1 MLSGAR
7 AGLDAGRY
15 GWRCAASKH
24 KNFIAAMPKKKGSK
38 KGKKKDEA
46 ALLRRQQEAAAREE
60 EQRLYEQT
68 IKARE
73 ERLAASEEALQKRDD
88 DVGARETELSQKFEA
103 LDAEVVLRARSGVA
117 AAEAREAAC
126 QKLGAMREEAIMQRL
141 ASFADAETAL
151 AVREMRVAARE
162 RALESKLNNTVAG
175 HMDNMIAAQAD
186 TTIILD
192 ALKREVAVAEDVL
205 QRQKDALTDRV
216 TKARAVL
223 AQKDREAKKSVAV
236 AERKLIET
244 EFARKRR
251 MARSVTETAAF
262 LETQR
267 EKVVARE
274 GQMASREEAIARRG
288 AAVEQLV
295 REARAYDIDVPKNEA
310 AASPVPDRNVPVAEL
325 TGVIERV
332 RKMAGAPDGA
342 TGADPSEEAGAVA
355 AAAKEIKASACLAS
369 RPYAARRLPDRRV
382 DDALDAEEDDSVRK
396 EAETAPAPA
405 PAAAAEAPAPARP
418 GLEPCL

>member
-1 MLSGAR
+1 
-7 AGLDAGRY
+7 
-15 GWRCAASKH
+15 
-24 KNFIAAMPKKKGSK
+24 MPKKKGSK

-46 ALLRRQQEAAAREE
+46 ALLRRQQEEAAAREE
-60 EQRLYEQT
+60 QLRYEHAV
-68 IKARE
+68 KARE
-73 ERLAASEEALQKRDD
+73 ERIAASEAALQKREDG
-88 DVGARETELSQKFEA
+88 VGARETELSQRFEA

-117 AAEAREAAC
+117 AAEAREAAT
-126 QKLGAMREEAIMQRL
+126 QKLGARREEAVMQRL

-162 RALESKLNNTVAG
+162 RALETKLNNTVAG
-175 HMDNMIAAQAD
+175 HMDNMVAAQGD
-186 TTIILD
+186 KREKLD
-192 ALKREVAVAEDVL
+192 ALKREVLVAEDVL

-223 AQKDREAKKSVAV
+223 AQKDREAKKRLAV
-236 AERKLIET
+236 AERKLLEK

-251 MARSVTETAAF
+251 MARSVKEIEAF

-274 GQMASREEAIARRG
+274 GQVASREEAIARRG
-288 AAVEQLV
+288 EAVEQLV
-295 REARAYDIDVPKNEA
+295 REARAYDIDLPKEA

-325 TGVIERV
+325 SAVIERV

-355 AAAKEIKASACLAS
+355 AAAKEIQAAERLAS
-369 RPYAARRLPDRRV
+369 RPYAARRLPDRHV
-382 DDALDAEEDDSVRK
+382 DDALDAVEDDSVRK

>member
-1 MLSGAR
+1 MTS
-7 AGLDAGRY
+7 
-15 GWRCAASKH
+15 
-24 KNFIAAMPKKKGSK
+24 
-38 KGKKKDEA
+38 
-46 ALLRRQQEAAAREE
+46 ARE
-60 EQRLYEQT
+60 
-68 IKARE
+68 A
-73 ERLAASEEALQKRDD
+73 
-88 DVGARETELSQKFEA
+88 ELSQKFEA

-117 AAEAREAAC
+117 AAEAREAAT
-126 QKLGAMREEAIMQRL
+126 QKLGAMREEAVMQRL

-162 RALESKLNNTVAG
+162 RALEAKLNNTVAG
-175 HMDNMIAAQAD
+175 HMDNMVAAQGD
-186 TTIILD
+186 KREKLD

-223 AQKDREAKKSVAV
+223 AQKNREAKKRVAV
-236 AERKLIET
+236 AERKLIEK

-251 MARSVTETAAF
+251 MARGVKEIEAF

-274 GQMASREEAIARRG
+274 GQVASREEAIARRG

-295 REARAYDIDVPKNEA
+295 REARAYDIDLPKNEA

-355 AAAKEIKASACLAS
+355 AAAKEVQAAARLAS

-382 DDALDAEEDDSVRK
+382 DDAFGRG
-396 EAETAPAPA
+396 
-405 PAAAAEAPAPARP
+405 RR
-418 GLEPCL
+418 

>member
-1 MLSGAR
+1 
-7 AGLDAGRY
+7 
-15 GWRCAASKH
+15 
-24 KNFIAAMPKKKGSK
+24 MPKKKKGGKK
-38 KGKKKDEA
+38 KGKDEA
-46 ALLRRQQEAAAREE
+46 ALLRRQQEEAAAAE
-60 EQRLYEQT
+60 EQLRYEQA

-73 ERLAASEEALQKRDD
+73 DHLTASEAALQKRE
-88 DVGARETELSQKFEA
+88 DVTSARETELSQKFEA

-117 AAEAREAAC
+117 AAEAREAAT
-126 QKLGAMREEAIMQRL
+126 QKLGARREEAVMQRL

-162 RALESKLNNTVAG
+162 RALESKLNTTVAG

-223 AQKDREAKKSVAV
+223 AQKNREAKKRVAV
-236 AERKLIET
+236 AERKLIEK

-251 MARSVTETAAF
+251 MARGVKEIEAF

-288 AAVEQLV
+288 AVVEQLV
-295 REARAYDIDVPKNEA
+295 REARAYDIDVPKEA

-355 AAAKEIKASACLAS
+355 AAAKEIQASARLAS

-382 DDALDAEEDDSVRK
+382 DDALDAVEDDSVRK

-405 PAAAAEAPAPARP
+405 PAAAAEAPAPAAP
-418 GLEPCL
+418 GLDPCL

>member
-1 MLSGAR
+1 
-7 AGLDAGRY
+7 
-15 GWRCAASKH
+15 
-24 KNFIAAMPKKKGSK
+24 MPKKKKGGKK
-38 KGKKKDEA
+38 KGKDET
-46 ALLRRQQEAAAREE
+46 ALLRRQQEEAAAAE
-60 EQRLYEQT
+60 EQRRYDEA

-73 ERLAASEEALQKRDD
+73 ERIAANEAALQKRDD
-88 DVGARETELSQKFEA
+88 DVGTRETELSQKFEA

-126 QKLGAMREEAIMQRL
+126 QKLGAMREEAALQRL
-141 ASFADAETAL
+141 ASFVDAETAL
-151 AVREMRVAARE
+151 AVREVKVSARE
-162 RALESKLNNTVAG
+162 RALESKLNTTVAG

-223 AQKDREAKKSVAV
+223 AQKNNEAKKRVAV

-251 MARSVTETAAF
+251 MARGVKEIEAF

-274 GQMASREEAIARRG
+274 GQVASREDAIDRRG
-288 AAVEQLV
+288 EAVEQLV
-295 REARAYDIDVPKNEA
+295 REARAYDIDVPSEA
-310 AASPVPDRNVPVAEL
+310 AAAPVPDRNVPVAEL

-355 AAAKEIKASACLAS
+355 AAAKEGQASARLAS
-369 RPYAARRLPDRRV
+369 RPYAARRLPDRHV
-382 DDALDAEEDDSVRK
+382 DDALDAVEDDS
-396 EAETAPAPA
+396 ATAPAPA
-405 PAAAAEAPAPARP
+405 SAVAAEAPAPAAP

>member
-1 MLSGAR
+1 
-7 AGLDAGRY
+7 
-15 GWRCAASKH
+15 
-24 KNFIAAMPKKKGSK
+24 MPKKKSK
-38 KGKKKDEA
+38 KGKKSGKDEA
-46 ALLRRQQEAAAREE
+46 ALAALALRREAEEAAQREQ
-60 EQRLYEQT
+60 EQA

-73 ERLAASEEALQKRDD
+73 ERIAASEAALQKRED
-88 DVGARETELSQKFEA
+88 DVGARETELSQQFEA

-117 AAEAREAAC
+117 AAEAREAAT
-126 QKLGAMREEAIMQRL
+126 QKLGARREEAVMQRL

-162 RALESKLNNTVAG
+162 RALETKLNNTVAG
-175 HMDNMIAAQAD
+175 HMDNMVAAQGD
-186 TTIILD
+186 KREKLD

-223 AQKDREAKKSVAV
+223 AQKNSEAKKRVAV

-267 EKVVARE
+267 AAVVERE

-288 AAVEQLV
+288 EAVEQLV
-295 REARAYDIDVPKNEA
+295 REARTYDIDVPKEA
-310 AASPVPDRNVPVAEL
+310 ATSPVPDRNVPVAEL

-355 AAAKEIKASACLAS
+355 AAAKEIQASARLAS
-369 RPYAARRLPDRRV
+369 RPYAARRLPDRHV
-382 DDALDAEEDDSVRK
+382 DDALDAVEDDSARK

>member
-1 MLSGAR
+1 
-7 AGLDAGRY
+7 
-15 GWRCAASKH
+15 
-24 KNFIAAMPKKKGSK
+24 MPKKKGSK

-46 ALLRRQQEAAAREE
+46 ALLRRQQEEAAAREE
-60 EQRLYEQT
+60 QLRYEHAV
-68 IKARE
+68 KARE
-73 ERLAASEEALQKRDD
+73 ERIAASEAALQKREDG
-88 DVGARETELSQKFEA
+88 VGARETELSQRFEA

-117 AAEAREAAC
+117 AAEAREAAT
-126 QKLGAMREEAIMQRL
+126 QKLGARREEAVMQRL

-162 RALESKLNNTVAG
+162 RALETKLNNTVAG
-175 HMDNMIAAQAD
+175 HMDNMVAAQGD
-186 TTIILD
+186 KREKLD
-192 ALKREVAVAEDVL
+192 ALKREVLVAEDVL

-223 AQKDREAKKSVAV
+223 AQKDREAKKRLAV
-236 AERKLIET
+236 AERKLLEK

-251 MARSVTETAAF
+251 MARSVKEIEAF

-274 GQMASREEAIARRG
+274 GQVASREEAIARRG
-288 AAVEQLV
+288 AVVEQLV
-295 REARAYDIDVPKNEA
+295 REARAYDIDVPSEA

-355 AAAKEIKASACLAS
+355 AAVKEVQASERLAS
-369 RPYAARRLPDRRV
+369 RPYAARRLPDRHV
-382 DDALDAEEDDSVRK
+382 DDALDAVEDDSVRK

>member
-1 MLSGAR
+1 
-7 AGLDAGRY
+7 
-15 GWRCAASKH
+15 
-24 KNFIAAMPKKKGSK
+24 MPKKKGK
-38 KGKKKDEA
+38 KGKKGAADKA
-46 ALLRRQQEAAAREE
+46 ALNELRRQQEAAAAE
-60 EQRLYEQT
+60 EQRLYEEA

-73 ERLAASEEALQKRDD
+73 DRLNASEAALQKRE
-88 DVGARETELSQKFEA
+88 DVTSALETEMSQKFEA

-126 QKLGAMREEAIMQRL
+126 QKLGAMREEAALQRL
-141 ASFADAETAL
+141 ASFVDAETAL
-151 AVREMRVAARE
+151 AVREVKVSARE
-162 RALESKLNNTVAG
+162 RALESKLNTTVAG

-192 ALKREVAVAEDVL
+192 ALKREVAVAEDAL

-223 AQKDREAKKSVAV
+223 AQKNNEAKKRVAV
-236 AERKLIET
+236 AERKLLEK

-251 MARSVTETAAF
+251 MARGVKEIEAF

-274 GQMASREEAIARRG
+274 GQVASREEAIARRG

-295 REARAYDIDVPKNEA
+295 REARAYDNDLPKNEA

-332 RKMAGAPDGA
+332 RKMAGAHDGA

-355 AAAKEIKASACLAS
+355 AAAKEVQAAARLAS
-369 RPYAARRLPDRRV
+369 RPYAARRLPDRHV
-382 DDALDAEEDDSVRK
+382 DDALDAVEDDSATAP
-396 EAETAPAPA
+396 EMAPAPA
-405 PAAAAEAPAPARP
+405 PAAAAEAPAPATP

>member
-1 MLSGAR
+1 
-7 AGLDAGRY
+7 
-15 GWRCAASKH
+15 
-24 KNFIAAMPKKKGSK
+24 MPKKKGSK
-38 KGKKKDEA
+38 KGKKNDEA
-46 ALLRRQQEAAAREE
+46 ALLRRQQEEAAAREE
-60 EQRLYEQT
+60 QLRYEQE

-73 ERLAASEEALQKRDD
+73 ERLAASEAALQKRDD
-88 DVGARETELSQKFEA
+88 DVGARETELSQKYEA

-126 QKLGAMREEAIMQRL
+126 QKLGAMREEAALQRL
-141 ASFADAETAL
+141 ASFVDSETAL
-151 AVREMRVAARE
+151 AVREVKVSARE
-162 RALESKLNNTVAG
+162 RALESKLNTTVAG

-205 QRQKDALTDRV
+205 QRQKDALKDRII
-216 TKARAVL
+216 KARAVL
-223 AQKDREAKKSVAV
+223 AQKNSAAKKRVAV
-236 AERKLIET
+236 AERKLLEKD
-244 EFARKRR
+244 FARKRR
-251 MARSVTETAAF
+251 MARSVKEIEGF
-262 LETQR
+262 LEAQR

-274 GQMASREEAIARRG
+274 GQVASREEAIARRG
-288 AAVEQLV
+288 AVVEQLV
-295 REARAYDIDVPKNEA
+295 REARAHDIDVPKEA

-355 AAAKEIKASACLAS
+355 AAVKEVQASERLAS
-369 RPYAARRLPDRRV
+369 RPYAARRLPDRHV
-382 DDALDAEEDDSVRK
+382 DDALDAVEDDSVRK

>member
-1 MLSGAR
+1 
-7 AGLDAGRY
+7 
-15 GWRCAASKH
+15 
-24 KNFIAAMPKKKGSK
+24 MPK
-38 KGKKKDEA
+38 KGKKAAKKSQAKA
-46 ALLRRQQEAAAREE
+46 ALTELRLRQEAAAREE
-60 EQRLYEQT
+60 QLRYEQE

-73 ERLAASEEALQKRDD
+73 QRIAVGEAALQKRE
-88 DVGARETELSQKFEA
+88 DVTSARETELSQKFEA

-126 QKLGAMREEAIMQRL
+126 QKLGAMREEAALQRL
-141 ASFADAETAL
+141 ASFVDAETAL
-151 AVREMRVAARE
+151 AVREVKVSARE
-162 RALESKLNNTVAG
+162 RALESKLNTTVAG

-216 TKARAVL
+216 TKARATL
-223 AQKDREAKKSVAV
+223 AQKNSEAKKRVAV
-236 AERKLIET
+236 AERKLLEK

-251 MARSVTETAAF
+251 MARSVKEIEAF
-262 LETQR
+262 LEAQR

-274 GQMASREEAIARRG
+274 GQVASREEAIARRG
-288 AAVEQLV
+288 AAVERLV
-295 REARAYDIDVPKNEA
+295 REARAYDIDLPNEA

-332 RKMAGAPDGA
+332 RKMEGAPHGA

-355 AAAKEIKASACLAS
+355 AAAKEIQASARLAS
-369 RPYAARRLPDRRV
+369 RPYAARRLPDRHV
-382 DDALDAEEDDSVRK
+382 DDALDAVEDDSARK

>member
-1 MLSGAR
+1 
-7 AGLDAGRY
+7 
-15 GWRCAASKH
+15 
-24 KNFIAAMPKKKGSK
+24 MPKKKKSK
-38 KGKKKDEA
+38 KGKKSGKDEA
-46 ALLRRQQEAAAREE
+46 ALLRRQQEEAAAAE
-60 EQRLYEQT
+60 EQRRYNEEIT
-68 IKARE
+68 ARE
-73 ERLAASEEALQKRDD
+73 ERIAASEEALQKREDG
-88 DVGARETELSQKFEA
+88 VGALETELSQKFEA

-117 AAEAREAAC
+117 AAEAREAAT
-126 QKLGAMREEAIMQRL
+126 QKLGARREEAVMQRL

-162 RALESKLNNTVAG
+162 RALEAKLNDTVAG
-175 HMDNMIAAQAD
+175 HMDKMVAAQGD
-186 TTIILD
+186 KREKLD

-205 QRQKDALTDRV
+205 QRQKDALKDRV

-223 AQKDREAKKSVAV
+223 AQKNNEAKKRVAV
-236 AERKLIET
+236 AERKLLEK

-251 MARSVTETAAF
+251 MARGVKEIEAF

-288 AAVEQLV
+288 AVVEQLV
-295 REARAYDIDVPKNEA
+295 REARAYDIDVPSEA

-355 AAAKEIKASACLAS
+355 AAAKEIQASARLAS
-369 RPYAARRLPDRRV
+369 RPYAARRLPDRHV
-382 DDALDAEEDDSVRK
+382 DDALDAVEDDSVRK

-405 PAAAAEAPAPARP
+405 PAAAAEAPAPAAP
-418 GLEPCL
+418 GL

>member
-1 MLSGAR
+1 
-7 AGLDAGRY
+7 
-15 GWRCAASKH
+15 
-24 KNFIAAMPKKKGSK
+24 MPKKKGSK

-46 ALLRRQQEAAAREE
+46 ALLRRQQEEAAAREE
-60 EQRLYEQT
+60 QLRYEHAV
-68 IKARE
+68 KARE
-73 ERLAASEEALQKRDD
+73 ERIAASEAALQKREDG
-88 DVGARETELSQKFEA
+88 VGARETELSQRFEA

-117 AAEAREAAC
+117 AAEAREAAT
-126 QKLGAMREEAIMQRL
+126 QKLGARREEAVMQRL

-162 RALESKLNNTVAG
+162 RALETKLNNTVAG
-175 HMDNMIAAQAD
+175 HMDNMVAAQGD
-186 TTIILD
+186 KREKLD

-205 QRQKDALTDRV
+205 QRQKDALKDRV
-216 TKARAVL
+216 TKAQAVL
-223 AQKDREAKKSVAV
+223 AQKNSEAKKRVAV
-236 AERKLIET
+236 AERKLLET
-244 EFARKRR
+244 DFARKRR
-251 MARSVTETAAF
+251 MARSVKEIEAF

-267 EKVVARE
+267 EKVVKRE
-274 GQMASREEAIARRG
+274 GQVASREEAIARRG
-288 AAVEQLV
+288 EAVEQLV
-295 REARAYDIDVPKNEA
+295 REARAYDIDVPKEA

-325 TGVIERV
+325 SAVIERV

-355 AAAKEIKASACLAS
+355 AAVKEVQASERLAS
-369 RPYAARRLPDRRV
+369 RPYAARRLPDRHV
-382 DDALDAEEDDSVRK
+382 DDALDAVEDDSVRK

>member
-1 MLSGAR
+1 
-7 AGLDAGRY
+7 
-15 GWRCAASKH
+15 
-24 KNFIAAMPKKKGSK
+24 MPKKKGSK

-46 ALLRRQQEAAAREE
+46 ALLRRQQEEAAAREE
-60 EQRLYEQT
+60 QLRYEHAV
-68 IKARE
+68 KARE
-73 ERLAASEEALQKRDD
+73 EHLAASEAALQKRDD
-88 DVGARETELSQKFEA
+88 DVGARETELSQKYEA
-103 LDAEVVLRARSGVA
+103 LDAEVVLRARSGVV
-117 AAEAREAAC
+117 AAEAREAAT
-126 QKLGAMREEAIMQRL
+126 QKLGARREEAVMQRL

-162 RALESKLNNTVAG
+162 RALESKLNTTVAG

-205 QRQKDALTDRV
+205 QRQKDALKDRII
-216 TKARAVL
+216 KARAVL
-223 AQKDREAKKSVAV
+223 AQKNSAAKKRVAV
-236 AERKLIET
+236 AERKLLEKD
-244 EFARKRR
+244 FARKRR
-251 MARSVTETAAF
+251 MARSVKEIEGF
-262 LETQR
+262 LEAQR

-274 GQMASREEAIARRG
+274 GQVASREEAIARRG
-288 AAVEQLV
+288 EAVEQLV
-295 REARAYDIDVPKNEA
+295 REARAYDIDVPKEA

-355 AAAKEIKASACLAS
+355 AAVKEVQASERLAS
-369 RPYAARRLPDRRV
+369 RPYAARRLPDRHV
-382 DDALDAEEDDSVRK
+382 DGALDAEED
-396 EAETAPAPA
+396 APAPA
-405 PAAAAEAPAPARP
+405 PAAAAEAPAPATP

>member
-1 MLSGAR
+1 
-7 AGLDAGRY
+7 
-15 GWRCAASKH
+15 
-24 KNFIAAMPKKKGSK
+24 
-38 KGKKKDEA
+38 
-46 ALLRRQQEAAAREE
+46 
-60 EQRLYEQT
+60 
-68 IKARE
+68 
-73 ERLAASEEALQKRDD
+73 
-88 DVGARETELSQKFEA
+88 
-103 LDAEVVLRARSGVA
+103 
-117 AAEAREAAC
+117 
-126 QKLGAMREEAIMQRL
+126 
-141 ASFADAETAL
+141 
-151 AVREMRVAARE
+151 MRVAARE
-162 RALESKLNNTVAG
+162 RALETKLNNTVAG
-175 HMDNMIAAQAD
+175 HMDNMVAAQSD
-186 TTIILD
+186 KREKLD

-223 AQKDREAKKSVAV
+223 AQKNREAKKRVAV

-251 MARSVTETAAF
+251 MARGVKEIEAF

-274 GQMASREEAIARRG
+274 GQMASREEAVARRG

-295 REARAYDIDVPKNEA
+295 WEARAYDIDLPKEA

-325 TGVIERV
+325 SAVIERV
-332 RKMAGAPDGA
+332 QKMAGAPDGA

-355 AAAKEIKASACLAS
+355 AAAKEIQASEQHVVEAERLSS

-382 DDALDAEEDDSVRK
+382 SSAASDAADAVDATCDDLVACKAGLQM
-396 EAETAPAPA
+396 APAPA
-405 PAAAAEAPAPARP
+405 PGAAAEAPAPAAPGLQMAPAPAPGAAAEAPAPAAP